1 MGRLYQRIIALFLG
15 LLLCVVPAS
24 AQGEENGDSSDQE
37 EIQEMLEEQYS
48 AAGAD
53 ELVDQAP
60 QEAQDLY
67 EQAQQEPL
75 TPGDILTFSPSKLW
89 NLCVTALKDTIK
101 QPLVSLLSILGV
113 LLLCAFFQG
122 LKGSLWSGS
131 LSGIYNTV
139 SVLSISGFILV
150 PMVDCISRTAQA
162 IHNCS
167 TFLLA
172 YVPVFTTVIAS
183 GGQPVTAGT
192 YHLFLLGACDLV
204 GQVASNLLIPL
215 MGIYLALCVVGSAN
229 PGINITGM
237 AETIRKVVTWTMG
250 FLVTLFV
257 GLLSVQTFVASGT
270 DGLAVKTTKFFI
282 SNFIPVVGSALSDA
296 YTTAQGCMKVLK
308 ASVGAYG
315 ILTAAITFLPTL
327 ISVLV
332 WNATAHLGA
341 VAAEI
346 FDLTQISRVLKATAN
361 AMGVL
366 VAMIFC
372 FALLLIVATT
382 VVILP
387 ST

>member
-1 MGRLYQRIIALFLG
+1 M
-15 LLLCVVPAS
+15 
-24 AQGEENGDSSDQE
+24 
-37 EIQEMLEEQYS
+37 
-48 AAGAD
+48 
-53 ELVDQAP
+53 
-60 QEAQDLY
+60 
-67 EQAQQEPL
+67 
-75 TPGDILTFSPSKLW
+75 
-89 NLCVTALKDTIK
+89 
-101 QPLVSLLSILGV
+101 
-113 LLLCAFFQG
+113 
-122 LKGSLWSGS
+122 
-131 LSGIYNTV
+131 
-139 SVLSISGFILV
+139 
-150 PMVDCISRTAQA
+150 
-162 IHNCS
+162 
-167 TFLLA
+167 
-172 YVPVFTTVIAS
+172 
-183 GGQPVTAGT
+183 TAGT

>member
-1 MGRLYQRIIALFLG
+1 MGRWKRRLWALGMG
-15 LLLCVVPAS
+15 LLLCMIPLQAQEAS
-24 AQGEENGDSSDQE
+24 DSDQEE
-37 EIQEMLEEQYS
+37 EIQEMLQEQYD
-48 AAGAD
+48 AAGVD
-53 ELVDQAP
+53 ELAGQAP
-60 QEAQDLY
+60 QEALDLY

-75 TPGDILTFSPSKLW
+75 TPGDVLTFSPAKLW
-89 NLCVTALKDTIK
+89 NLCVTALKETLQ

-113 LLLCAFFQG
+113 LLLCAFLEG
-122 LKGSLWSGS
+122 LKSSLWGGS
-131 LSGIYNTV
+131 LSSIYNTV
-139 SVLSISGFILV
+139 SVLCISGFILV
-150 PMVDCISRTAQA
+150 PMVDCINRTAQA
-162 IHNCS
+162 IQSCS

-192 YHLFLLGACDLV
+192 YHLFLLAACDLV
-204 GQVASNLLIPL
+204 GQVASNLLLPL

-229 PGINITGM
+229 PGINITGA
-237 AETIRKVVTWTMG
+237 AETIRKVVSWIMG
-250 FLVTLFV
+250 LLVTLFV

-282 SNFIPVVGSALSDA
+282 SNFVPVVGSALSDA
-296 YTTAQGCMKVLK
+296 YSTAQGCMKVLK

-315 ILTAAITFLPTL
+315 ILTAVLTFLPTL
-327 ISVLV
+327 LSVLV

-346 FDLTQISRVLKATAN
+346 FDLGQISRVLKSTAS